1 MFCLFRYLLRF
12 PSQVSDLFLQPG
24 NFLVFGGHQLIRCFS
39 GDIAVRKDLQDFGQ
53 FYSFSFF
60 TDSYFS
66 LSFSKSFSNKS
77 ITSSIGK

>member
-60 TDSYFS
+60 TDSNFS
-66 LSFSKSFSNKS
+66 LPTFKLKMQLY
-77 ITSSIGK
+77 